1 MNLIKTT
8 TAIICLG
15 FLLSMTSCIF
25 VKGGQGNSKAKG
37 SKTVVVVKKA
47 KR

>member
-1 MNLIKTT
+1 MKLIKAT
-8 TAIICLG
+8 TAVICLG

-25 VKGGQGNSKAKG
+25 GKGSKGNSKAKG